1 MSLVSPMLAALITWW
16 TVRGELLMVPV
27 AAVVVVLACTL
38 WAGRF
43 FDLER
48 SSSRRTPT
56 RPPVRRAVFRR
67 ENSFFVRCSNTRC
80 NRCRV
85 RPIRCCPQAVYR
97 RGVAKV
103 ELFAQ
108 GSRARLIRRRANIR
122 SVNCRQGARRR
133 GVNCVDF
140 LDSRCCRDLLR
151 EKYPKSRLEMALA
164 DRMSVSGGGMGT
176 EYAGS
181 TGVRGSSFS
190 NQAAL
195 LTRKASC

>member
-1 MSLVSPMLAALITWW
+1 MSCWHARYGLEDSSIWKGL
-16 TVRGELLMVPV
+16 RDVPP
-27 AAVVVVLACTL
+27 
-38 WAGRF
+38 R
-43 FDLER
+43 
-48 SSSRRTPT
+48 

-122 SVNCRQGARRR
+122 AVNCREGARRR

-181 TGVRGSSFS
+181 TGVRGSSLS